1 MSIIDRQPAPAEA
14 ETSVQD
20 VKNMTVDELSRLFL
34 ADFGGIYTE
43 KNSDRPS
50 FVNNSMLSA
59 QELYLSGTYKDL
71 LDDKQKLLEYRSSF
85 ESSKEF
91 NQSLGIIQDFQILE
105 KSWESYTLEQQ
116 LSLPSHDSTT
126 PHTIDLYSALGK
138 TPKYASPRQRELAQS
153 YFSQD
158 LWKQPMKMLD
168 VSSLIEI
175 AGKINLETI
184 LIEASHTLAQL
195 HSTPYKSPE
204 TYEAAY
210 RSEAFLAPLCE
221 VIGFDGLAMALR
233 STVAC
238 IELRNTGKGEYV
250 DLAEQLLS
258 KHQEGRSENGEHC
271 HDQLQQDVQSIMRR
285 VVGENSHELV
295 IGSESS
301 HGVVFGDGECH
312 SGHRELRLVWR
323 LKSVGSLARK
333 LAREASEKQNKHT
346 EIPSSE
352 VLDDQ
357 CGYVEAPLDIVGV
370 TLIAHNRGD
379 LIATYA
385 DIFRRMLPLLE
396 REDLSNEGVG
406 SIQPYP
412 SPSRKCSFHI
422 EGDAQF
428 ISAIKQTMDEQ
439 FPDRLNKISFRLDD
453 KKGFRVAKM
462 TGFYTSIDGVVP
474 FEVQLLTEED
484 RRTARVGTAAH
495 IFFKLS
501 KQLNHGPTSTNK
513 DTRYLSDYTSTD
525 EATHDLSGHASTDE
539 DTRCLGD
546 YTPTDEDVYGLEQ
559 INQRKQYLGDGGL
572 CKSSYDRVNTINRT
586 LDNLTQ
592 LNKGMGNIAS
602 STCITEMHTL

>member
-59 QELYLSGTYKDL
+59 QELYLNGTYKDL
-71 LDDKQKLLEYRSSF
+71 LDDKQKLLEYRNSF

-138 TPKYASPRQRELAQS
+138 TPKYASPRQRESAQS
-153 YFSQD
+153 YFTQD

-352 VLDDQ
+352 ALDDQ
-357 CGYVEAPLDIVGV
+357 CGYVETPLDIVGV
-370 TLIAHNRGD
+370 TLIAHSRED
-379 LIATYA
+379 LVATYA
-385 DIFRRMLPLLE
+385 DIFHRMSPLLKN
-396 REDLSNEGVG
+396 DDSLSNQEIG

-412 SPSRKCSFHI
+412 APSRKHSFHV

-428 ISAIKQTMDEQ
+428 ISVIKQAMAEK
-439 FPDRLNKISFRLDD
+439 FPDELDELSFKIDND
-453 KKGFRVAKM
+453 KGFRVAKM
-462 TGFYTSIDGVVP
+462 TGFYTSHDGVVS

-484 RRTARVGTAAH
+484 RHTSRVGTAAH
-495 IFFKLS
+495 IFYKLS
-501 KQLNHGPTSTNK
+501 RQL
-513 DTRYLSDYTSTD
+513 
-525 EATHDLSGHASTDE
+525 GH
-539 DTRCLGD
+539 R
-546 YTPTDEDVYGLEQ
+546 YTPTEEDIRGLEQ

-602 STCITEMHTL
+602 STCITEMSAL